1 MIATRHQK
9 NIPSRHYH
17 ASMERKPYPSET
29 QERFIVRLP
38 DGMRDR
44 IADAAKTAGRSM
56 NAEIVARL
64 QDSFDGPKLGF
75 GPGSTGERLKQAKAE
90 LDIAS
95 DLIVERVVQRLIER
109 GASVSLDDAKSGENN

>member
-1 MIATRHQK
+1 
-9 NIPSRHYH
+9 
-17 ASMERKPYPSET
+17 MERKPYPSET

-64 QDSFDGPKLGF
+64 QDSFDGPKLGI
-75 GPGSTGERLKQAKAE
+75 GPGSTGEQLKQAKVE
-90 LDIAS
+90 LESAS
-95 DLIVERVVQRLIER
+95 DAIVERVVQRLIER
-109 GASVSLDDAKSGENN
+109 GAIVVPSAMEPGGGN